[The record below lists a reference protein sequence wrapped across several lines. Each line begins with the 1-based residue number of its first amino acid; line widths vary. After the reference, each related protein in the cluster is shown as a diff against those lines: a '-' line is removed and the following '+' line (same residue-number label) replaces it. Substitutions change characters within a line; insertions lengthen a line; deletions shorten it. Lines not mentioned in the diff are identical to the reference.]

1 VEAHQS
7 VAGMSSGGSAGS
19 WLSLRRRESLT
30 GVLFV
35 APQLLGFITFVAGPT
50 AAVVVFSLFNW
61 NIIAGTFDFIGLDNY
76 SRLAGSREVA
86 QVAWVTL
93 VFGVGFVPLT
103 VVGGLAVALAV
114 NTRSRL
120 SLVLRSFYFLPVV
133 ISLSAWALV
142 WQLLLQP
149 NGAVNGLIE
158 LAGLTG
164 INWLRDPTFALVSL
178 IVVQILK
185 ALGYSMVLFLA
196 ALQTI
201 PGELRDAA
209 KVDGANDRQLFR
221 SITLPLIAPFTFMVT
236 ILLTITSF
244 KSFALIFLMTNGGPG
259 NATTVMSFYIYRQGL
274 QFFEMG
280 YASALAVVLF
290 IAVLALTLA
299 QFLIRRRWVYEDD

>member
-1 VEAHQS
+1 MVTPAIADGARSQP
-7 VAGMSSGGSAGS
+7 ARG

-30 GVLFV
+30 GLLFV
-35 APQLLGFITFVAGPT
+35 APQLLGFMAFVAGPT
-50 AAVVVFSLFNW
+50 AAVVVFSLFDW
-61 NIIAGTFDFIGLDNY
+61 NIIRGTFDYIGLDNY
-76 SRLAGSREVA
+76 SRLYDSPEVA
-86 QVAWVTL
+86 QVARITL
-93 VFGVGFVPLT
+93 LFGLGFVPLT
-103 VVGGLAVALAV
+103 VVAGLAIALAV
-114 NTRSRL
+114 NARTRL

-149 NGAVNGLIE
+149 NGAVNGL
-158 LAGLTG
+158 LQLGGMTG

-201 PGELRDAA
+201 PPDLREAA
-209 KVDGANDRQLFR
+209 RVDGASDRQLFR

-259 NATTVMSFYIYRQGL
+259 NATTVMSYYIYRQGL
-274 QFFEMG
+274 QLFEMG

-290 IAVLALTLA
+290 VAVLALTVL
-299 QFLIRRRWVYEDD
+299 QFLIRRQWVYEDD